1 MRIGTTGWFA
11 GATVV
16 MALLPI
22 PAYGQETTTYTYD
35 ALGRVITVQHSGG
48 PTDGTAATYS
58 YDPASNRT
66 NVTVTLSANGGGGG
80 GSGGGSGGGND
91 PGAGASVP
99 SSSFVVVP
107 LNGYSVIPIT
117 SR

>member
-1 MRIGTTGWFA
+1 MSVGRTEWLALAAVCVT
-11 GATVV
+11 
-16 MALLPI
+16 LLPVQ
-22 PAYGQETTTYTYD
+22 AFGQETTTYTYD

-66 NVTVTLSANGGGGG
+66 NVTVTLSGNGGGG
-80 GSGGGSGGGND
+80 GSGGGSGGSGD

-99 SSSFVVVP
+99 SRPIFIVVP

-117 SR
+117 GS

>member
-1 MRIGTTGWFA
+1 MRIGRTGWLALATA
-11 GATVV
+11 GMTLFPVQAF
-16 MALLPI
+16 
-22 PAYGQETTTYTYD
+22 GQETTTYTYD
-35 ALGRVITVQHSGG
+35 ALGRVISVQHSGG

-80 GSGGGSGGGND
+80 GSGGGSGGSGD

-99 SSSFVVVP
+99 PRQFIVVP
-107 LNGYSVIPIT
+107 LNGYTVIPIG
-117 SR
+117 SW

>member
-1 MRIGTTGWFA
+1 MRIGKAEWFA
-11 GATVV
+11 LAAVSV
-16 MALLPI
+16 ALLPVQ
-22 PAYGQETTTYTYD
+22 AFGQETTTYTYD

-66 NVTVTLSANGGGGG
+66 NVTVTLSGNG
-80 GSGGGSGGGND
+80 GSGGGSGGGSVGNGD

-99 SSSFVVVP
+99 SRSLFIVVP

-117 SR
+117 G